1 MLPKEKR
8 IGRGQIEFVLKKGES
23 STSKLFII
31 RYIGNNKE
39 ISRYAI
45 VASAKLSKK
54 AVERNRIRRQI
65 YEAIRLIEKE
75 LTHNKSLDIVL
86 IPKKQIL
93 KSEFEEI
100 KEDLGGIIENHG

>member
-8 IGRGQIEFVLKKGES
+8 IGREQIEFILKKGES

-31 RYIGNNKE
+31 RYIRNNEKT
-39 ISRYAI
+39 SRYAI

-54 AVERNRIRRQI
+54 AVERNRVRRQI

-75 LTHNKSLDIVL
+75 RSIDKNLDIVL
-86 IPKKQIL
+86 IPKKQIF
-93 KSEFEEI
+93 KSEFEGI
-100 KEDLGGIIENHG
+100 KEDLTGIIENYG